1 MNGKKVIDNK
11 KQNMEMA
18 ITKIINKECCENIKK
33 EIKNPNQQISI
44 KKKC

>member
-18 ITKIINKECCENIKK
+18 ITKIINKVCENIKK